1 MNTLAF
7 HTISIQARRARSGSG
22 GFALL
27 EALVA
32 LLLFSIG
39 ILGLLGL
46 QARAI
51 STNGDTEYRDRAAL
65 IADQC
70 ASQMQL
76 QAGSVTISNIN
87 GSGLTTLCT
96 TQNWKNYVADPTQGG
111 LPQGM
116 IQVVAPAAGTTFT
129 IVAGG
134 APLAPAAFDITI
146 TWTAPVQ
153 ANAKATPITDSLTT
167 RTTLLVANS

>member
-1 MNTLAF
+1 MNTAF
-7 HTISIQARRARSGSG
+7 CTARTRPDRRPGASGG

-51 STNGDTEYRDRAAL
+51 SSESDAQDRNRAAL
-65 IADQC
+65 IADRC

-76 QAGSVTISNIN
+76 RANNLTRADVATTVQGLCQSPAWLAYMSDPSQT
-87 GSGLTTLCT
+87 GSGLSGAAITVGSA
-96 TQNWKNYVADPTQGG
+96 NWPSPLPLPSSAGGPTFV
-111 LPQGM
+111 PVWFA
-116 IQVVAPAAGTTFT
+116 ITVTWNAPARPVAMGAGTNT
-129 IVAGG
+129 AL
-134 APLAPAAFDITI
+134 PLA
-146 TWTAPVQ
+146 
-153 ANAKATPITDSLTT
+153 
-167 RTTLLVANS
+167 R